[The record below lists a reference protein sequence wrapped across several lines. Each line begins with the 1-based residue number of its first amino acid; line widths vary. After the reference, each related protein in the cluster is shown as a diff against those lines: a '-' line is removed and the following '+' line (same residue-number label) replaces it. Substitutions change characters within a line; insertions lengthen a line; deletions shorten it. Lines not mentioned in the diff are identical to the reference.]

1 MTACLCAAVSYGAV
15 GVYVKKYAHD
25 IEPRAIAGASQMVA
39 GVILLPLLAID
50 QPKGLDVDVA
60 GNLLGLAV
68 LSSGVAYL
76 LYYRL
81 LADVGPSKALTVTF
95 LIPAFAMLWGRIFLG
110 ETITLTM
117 LLGTAVIIGG
127 TLLVTSRDR
136 TVTELALPGAAVAED
151 PG

>member
-1 MTACLCAAVSYGAV
+1 
-15 GVYVKKYAHD
+15 
-25 IEPRAIAGASQMVA
+25 MVA
-39 GVILLPLLAID
+39 GAILLPLLVLD
-50 QPKGLDVDVA
+50 QPKTLDVDIA
-60 GNLLGLAV
+60 ANLLGLAL

-95 LIPAFAMLWGRIFLG
+95 LIPAFAMLWGGIFLD

-136 TVTELALPGAAVAED
+136 TVTEIALPEAVGTQDEC
-151 PG
+151 